1 MGRGPPPPAYP
12 MLFYCLFIAGLALL
26 SMALRSF
33 DHWLPVRLGNV
44 CLLVTSYLLGWVLT
58 GSHFGGAGCVALWFL
73 LPWIDLVTRVR
84 RLEMPVI
91 HTIEAQAPPGSTRFP
106 ALDEITEEIEL
117 LGFHQVEDAGWSHE
131 EQSQFVRVFSHP
143 KEHVRATISLVENEE
158 ISFFYVTLCSRSAD
172 GRVWF
177 TWNYPFSTTLK
188 NPRNWH
194 LQRLQEVESF
204 LELMERH
211 RKWLTEQKVTDAVPV
226 SSDALTLTAEL
237 EQELRSQVDHNEQC
251 GVLLKIDADLMR
263 YTWKGCLFLWFQYLR
278 EVLRLR

>member
-1 MGRGPPPPAYP
+1 
-12 MLFYCLFIAGLALL
+12 MLFYCLLIAGFTLL

-33 DHWLPVRLGNV
+33 DHWLPVRLGNL
-44 CLLVTSYLLGWVLT
+44 CLLLTSYLLGWLLT

-117 LGFHQVEDAGWSHE
+117 LGFQQVEDAGWSHE

-211 RKWLTEQKVTDAVPV
+211 RKWLTEPHAHGRTGTGTPLPSRPQRTVRRAAQNRRRPDALHLEGLSFPVVPV
-226 SSDALTLTAEL
+226 PAGGPAP
-237 EQELRSQVDHNEQC
+237 
-251 GVLLKIDADLMR
+251 
-263 YTWKGCLFLWFQYLR
+263 
-278 EVLRLR
+278 